1 MCENGYVYWYLIQ
14 NPKTINQMLNNDSNI
29 KILFQDIFEMVII
42 GCFDRMA
49 PQCIENADQ
58 FIEEIIETYQEAL

>member
-1 MCENGYVYWYLIQ
+1 
-14 NPKTINQMLNNDSNI
+14 MLNNDSNI